1 MSRTSA
7 FLSVFLSCNMPR
19 KKRVVISP
27 EERERKKRHEWAEII
42 NLYLHNKYSIRRA
55 FGRCELLEENSRA
68 PSSLHY
74 YVVSYE
80 GTDIGTAYEM
90 VSMVSGSI
98 PWNNWQLSLPTQC
111 NGVNGAFCKAHDTPL
126 PPDVQMNEETRRTL
140 YDWFYGG
147 HPKMSE
153 SMIRSLPRPPPGPP
167 MMRPKDYC
175 YLAPRKHPVAR
186 QPRQSE
192 QTQTAVATMSR
203 VTFMPS
209 GLARRAYCTTDSSD
223 ACRGII
229 RIPAREGMFLCLQH
243 MLVTEDINIS

>member
-1 MSRTSA
+1 
-7 FLSVFLSCNMPR
+7 MPR

-27 EERERKKRHEWAEII
+27 EECKRKKRHKWAEII

-98 PWNNWQLSLPTQC
+98 LWNNWQLSLPTQC

-167 MMRPKDYC
+167 DPPRMRPKGYF
-175 YLAPRKHPVAR
+175 YHAPRKRPVAR
-186 QPRQSE
+186 QPSRSE
-192 QTQTAVATMSR
+192 QTRTT
-203 VTFMPS
+203 VTTTSGVTCMPS
-209 GLARRAYCTTDSSD
+209 GLARRAYCTTNSSD
-223 ACRGII
+223 ARRGVV
-229 RIPAREGMFLCLQH
+229 RILAGESMLLCLQH
-243 MLVTEDINIS
+243 TLVTKEDINIS